1 MDRLLVL
8 DFWTLVCTKKSPRG
22 LLDDFSCSHM
32 KQVKDLK
39 SELQD

>member
-1 MDRLLVL
+1 MNRLLVL
-8 DFWTLVCTKKSPRG
+8 DLCTRKSPRG
-22 LLDDFSCSHM
+22 LLDDFSGSHM